1 MAAWIILIA
10 GVASYL
16 VGFIIV
22 TVAEVLRLRSSGLVD
37 AKLAVKYP
45 VVTNIVCLITTAVS
59 SFVTV
64 WALFVGI
71 FVFVGYAEFKLQGST
86 ENITRAIFIVYIV
99 VFTVMALAAYFGI
112 FLLIRLITTQQ
123 MVKSEAITRKYRIQQ
138 AAITTVMILIASI
151 IMVVCGYLSLHVDGG

>member
-10 GVASYL
+10 GVSSYL

-22 TVAEVLRLRSSGLVD
+22 TVAEVLRLRSGGLVD
-37 AKLAVKYP
+37 AKVAVKYP
-45 VVTNIVCLITTAVS
+45 IITNIVCLIMTAVS

-64 WALFVGI
+64 WALFVGMFI
-71 FVFVGYAEFKLQGST
+71 FVGYAEFKLQGSS
-86 ENITRAIFIVYIV
+86 ENIVQAIFVVYVI
-99 VFTVMALAAYFGI
+99 VFTVIALAVYFGL

-138 AAITTVMILIASI
+138 AAITTAMILIASI
-151 IMVVCGYLSLHVDGG
+151 IMIACGYLSLHVGAG